1 MTGLKHI
8 LSEKRATI
16 PDEEVKERSWIVLF
30 RKNPELEVL
39 LVKDEDGKWS
49 FPGGQLN
56 TAETAEEAAWREL
69 KEETAVVPDKL
80 HFLKTIYHDKENKLK
95 VSHVF
100 YTEIAKDTKIKS
112 ASDVEKSKWYPAK
125 EKIDLEGLSKPKK
138 EAIEACVNR
147 MYHYKEELK
156 EALALVKKYNLPVLL
171 TEGKK
176 RTDSGFLVVM
186 EGIDGAGKSTQCKA
200 LKKLL
205 ERKGWKVTMTEWNT
219 SPHIAKAIRKGK
231 KEKWLSPT
239 LYSLLH
245 ASDMVWRYENVIK
258 PALNEGHIVL
268 CDRYHYTSYVRDQL
282 RGMNKEVLDRI
293 YENFAEP
300 NMVLHFKV
308 TPRMA
313 VERLMQNRGFKWYSG
328 GMDIG
333 YSKNLEECASIYES
347 QMDAAYGELLPK
359 AKNYHQIDTGRS
371 IAEIVLEVYK
381 LVKSKLTENKRQIM
395 EEKPITPFKK
405 MVSEMYIHGYELS
418 EDAPTFRVPEN
429 FDRYNEGSGWQAY
442 RGGNDWEN
450 GTTGVAVYLNPEGY
464 NKEMARIWFEVKY
477 PPHLEEYVSSTK
489 GPGAPSTQAVK
500 KWGDRAARR
509 WMRETVNI
517 RRGTRKYHGAHDG
530 YTHDW
535 VERKPWKE
543 CFTLALESEKI
554 KPFVKKWGVDQT
566 KWVGMKRSTVNES
579 EMVSKF
585 WWMDPVGGLTPV
597 PGYGHAQKAA
607 EILDRKFGYHVRY
620 VKDGIPELQKKGF
633 LRIGCNGLWGQNQI
647 EINYLVQPNS
657 TQWTALKDLA
667 IEMGADT
674 IKDDT
679 NDRAVRVNENRILFE
694 NFHENKEWF
703 IYEGSNTLTAVF
715 EDNSRQ
721 TFKIHFHD
729 QRIREDKE
737 KIRKR
742 AANTWKR
749 LATQIRKQAGLSKTG
764 NPIIIPWS
772 ECFQQALQE
781 TEMMEYIDDL
791 RATPIFESY
800 GFPEQEATLTEMS
813 FDDLHQSM
821 KDFRT
826 RADLRKGTKTG
837 SDSRDRGAA
846 NVNVRSL
853 RVISTIGLD
862 GEEHETSMFSYKS
875 RSSDP
880 TDPRKR
886 KERYNG
892 YIRFIENAKGGVV
905 VPTKDKQDVEVNCTC
920 FSGNTPVL
928 MSDGTY
934 KPIKDICLG
943 DFVYTHKGRIRQVI
957 GNASR
962 IPKENENVYKIGI
975 TGFPEDIIV
984 TGNHPFY
991 TLRGNTTCRCGCG
1004 TALSPQSFG
1013 SLSPASLL
1021 SRKYIQ
1027 NHHPNSNWAN
1037 NETIESVF
1045 LMRDSGETRRNIAK
1059 KFRISKSSVDSILS
1073 GKRKI
1078 VRLLPDEQPF
1088 QWVKVNDLK
1097 KHEWFLFPW
1106 LEEGQG
1112 GNLDPNLAR
1121 FLGYYAAE
1129 GNIPNRDDVHF
1140 CFHLSELETLGKD
1153 SIHIAE
1159 MLYNNGLYFRLP
1171 HPWKKIQGN
1180 IWKIYKMDNPRNKR
1194 KQKCFGITFH
1204 ITKDFKSFIENN
1216 VGCGS
1221 YEKNLSPWFMSLNNE
1236 TLKQFVIGL
1245 FLGDGTIKPNG
1256 HFRWT
1261 SVSKYLIHNVST
1273 ILRRLKI
1280 DHVITNTGKSMG
1292 IDVYHA
1298 NSAQQIFDWLKPYLR
1313 MSMLERR
1320 NTKTD
1325 RLEYHREEGAL
1336 KVLRSIDKINYKQ
1349 EVWDLCVEE
1358 DHSFIVAGVAV
1369 ANCKDYQF
1377 VWAKANSDVDA
1388 GETGVKN
1395 TMGFSANGPVS
1406 RVEPK
1411 SMQYKTQPN
1420 KPVNIFEVEAG
1431 EPVDIN
1437 KSWKFKSG
1445 NTNNGT
1451 YGKRIRNPENRPG
1464 LCKHLIAL
1472 AEYIE
1477 KETSPV
1483 APTEPGKT
1491 EPSPV
1496 APTGTS
1502 KLKHTGKPMNIFEA
1516 IKQFAKAN
1524 PTFNVPV
1531 ED

>member
-69 KEETAVVPDKL
+69 KEETSVVPDKL

-100 YTEIAKDTKIKS
+100 YTEVDKDTKIKS

-138 EAIEACVNR
+138 EAIEACVQR

-258 PALNEGHIVL
+258 PALNEGHVVL

-395 EEKPITPFKK
+395 EEKPITPFKR
-405 MVSEMYIHGYELS
+405 MVSEMYIHGYELA

-464 NKEMARIWFEVKY
+464 QKEMARIWFEVKF

-509 WMRETVNI
+509 WMRETVNV
-517 RRGTRKYHGAHDG
+517 RRGTRQYHGAHDG
-530 YTHDW
+530 YNRDW

-543 CFTLALESEKI
+543 CFILALQTERM
-554 KPFVKKWGVDQT
+554 KPFVKNYGVDRT
-566 KWVGMKRSTVNES
+566 KWVGMKRSTPTELNES
-579 EMVSKF
+579 GIPSRS
-585 WWMDPVGGLTPV
+585 WWMEPDGGLIPV
-597 PGYGHAQKAA
+597 AETFGHAKKGK
-607 EILDRKFGYHVRY
+607 EILRHKFGVDTENVYGEMQGRGYIRVGFAGMMGQYH
-620 VKDGIPELQKKGF
+620 
-633 LRIGCNGLWGQNQI
+633 I
-647 EINYLVQPNS
+647 EINYVRSRPPTA
-657 TQWTALKDLA
+657 TQWRALKDLA
-667 IEMGADT
+667 IEMGAST
-674 IKDDT
+674 IEDDS
-679 NDRAVRVNENRILFE
+679 RGGSIRVDESKTLCE

-715 EDNSRQ
+715 GDNSRQ
-721 TFKIHFHD
+721 TFKIHFRD
-729 QRIREDKE
+729 QRLREDKE
-737 KIRKR
+737 KHRKK
-742 AANTWKR
+742 AASMWKR
-749 LATQIRKQAGLSKTG
+749 LATEIRKSVGLSQSG
-764 NPIIIPWS
+764 NPIVIPWQ
-772 ECFQQALQE
+772 ECFQKALE
-781 TEMMEYIDDL
+781 DPLMKEYVDDL
-791 RATPIFESY
+791 RAMPIFESY
-800 GFPEQEATLTEMS
+800 GGLAWEAWLSKEGQLLKGASHYAIGANYLRSIGEPIASVRDVYDTMYRKGFVRVVVGDNAYPLVVDNGTNNPPSLTRAQREWVQDKSHELGLAGEYNTATGRSVTAEGTILKEGYGWVNYWLDPKGEAHEVWGHEVGAIKILSSLGINANDYPGSVYDQMNKLGYARIVVGDNQYPLMVDTEGHKVRLTKSQRRWIEDKSFELGSHGSYWDETGKEVMGENLNEMTY
-813 FDDLHQSM
+813 DELHQSM
-821 KDFRT
+821 QDYRT
-826 RADLRKGTKTG
+826 RKDIRTGTKTG
-837 SDSRDRGAA
+837 ADSRDAGAT

-853 RVISTIGLD
+853 RVLSTVGLD
-862 GEEHETSMFSYKS
+862 GDEHETSMFSYKS

-880 TDPRKR
+880 SDPRKSKQR
-886 KERYNG
+886 WQG
-892 YIRFIENAKGGVV
+892 YIRFIENTKGGAVA
-905 VPTKDKQDVEVNCTC
+905 PPKDKQDVEVNCTC
-920 FSGNTPVL
+920 P
-928 MSDGTY
+928 DY
-934 KPIKDICLG
+934 K
-943 DFVYTHKGRIRQVI
+943 Y
-957 GNASR
+957 
-962 IPKENENVYKIGI
+962 
-975 TGFPEDIIV
+975 
-984 TGNHPFY
+984 
-991 TLRGNTTCRCGCG
+991 
-1004 TALSPQSFG
+1004 
-1013 SLSPASLL
+1013 
-1021 SRKYIQ
+1021 
-1027 NHHPNSNWAN
+1027 
-1037 NETIESVF
+1037 
-1045 LMRDSGETRRNIAK
+1045 
-1059 KFRISKSSVDSILS
+1059 
-1073 GKRKI
+1073 
-1078 VRLLPDEQPF
+1078 
-1088 QWVKVNDLK
+1088 
-1097 KHEWFLFPW
+1097 
-1106 LEEGQG
+1106 
-1112 GNLDPNLAR
+1112 
-1121 FLGYYAAE
+1121 
-1129 GNIPNRDDVHF
+1129 
-1140 CFHLSELETLGKD
+1140 
-1153 SIHIAE
+1153 
-1159 MLYNNGLYFRLP
+1159 
-1171 HPWKKIQGN
+1171 
-1180 IWKIYKMDNPRNKR
+1180 
-1194 KQKCFGITFH
+1194 
-1204 ITKDFKSFIENN
+1204 
-1216 VGCGS
+1216 
-1221 YEKNLSPWFMSLNNE
+1221 
-1236 TLKQFVIGL
+1236 
-1245 FLGDGTIKPNG
+1245 
-1256 HFRWT
+1256 
-1261 SVSKYLIHNVST
+1261 
-1273 ILRRLKI
+1273 
-1280 DHVITNTGKSMG
+1280 
-1292 IDVYHA
+1292 
-1298 NSAQQIFDWLKPYLR
+1298 
-1313 MSMLERR
+1313 
-1320 NTKTD
+1320 
-1325 RLEYHREEGAL
+1325 
-1336 KVLRSIDKINYKQ
+1336 
-1349 EVWDLCVEE
+1349 
-1358 DHSFIVAGVAV
+1358 
-1369 ANCKDYQF
+1369 

-1388 GETGVKN
+1388 GTTG
-1395 TMGFSANGPVS
+1395 TSTTTGFSAGGPVS
-1406 RVEPK
+1406 KIEPK
-1411 SMQYKTQPN
+1411 PIQQKTQ
-1420 KPVNIFEVEAG
+1420 NIFEVG
-1431 EPVDIN
+1431 EEQNVALD
-1437 KSWKFKSG
+1437 KRFKFQGG

-1451 YGKRIRNPENRPG
+1451 YGKKIRNPQNTPG

-1477 KETSPV
+1477 KEVSPV
-1483 APTEPGKT
+1483 APAEPGKE

-1496 APTGTS
+1496 APSAGKS
-1502 KLKHTGKPMNIFEA
+1502 NLKHTGKPVNIFEA
-1516 IKQFAKAN
+1516 IKQFALAH
-1524 PTFNVPV
+1524 PTFDVPY